1 MICPTLS
8 PAWRRLLGGRGPI
21 DAFWGGW
28 SGRGPTVAANSHVM
42 SSLRLRRSRGSV
54 LAFGTQVRGFKP
66 DRSRWIFQ
74 GEKILSTPSFGG
86 EVKPSVPCRRFTA
99 CKRSLNLRG
108 SRAFSGKIH
117 RPFLAHVVPPL
128 AAAISWRRPVAKVG
142 TFENKKVHKH
152 LHLWPLGPHRS
163 RLAVRSGT
171 SKGSTIS
178 QYGCSTF
185 GALATEGR

>member
-1 MICPTLS
+1 MYNSCNQFLFHSFLS
-8 PAWRRLLGGRGPI
+8 A
-21 DAFWGGW
+21 
-28 SGRGPTVAANSHVM
+28 
-42 SSLRLRRSRGSV
+42 LRWSRGSV
-54 LAFGTQVRGFKP
+54 PFGTQIRGFKP

-99 CKRSLNLRG
+99 CKRSLNVSG

-117 RPFLAHVVPPL
+117 RPFLVHVVPPL
-128 AAAISWRRPVAKVG
+128 AARISWRRLVAKVG
-142 TFENKKVHKH
+142 TLENKVHKH
-152 LHLWPLGPHRS
+152 LHLWPLGPHRR

-185 GALATEGR
+185 GVLATEAK